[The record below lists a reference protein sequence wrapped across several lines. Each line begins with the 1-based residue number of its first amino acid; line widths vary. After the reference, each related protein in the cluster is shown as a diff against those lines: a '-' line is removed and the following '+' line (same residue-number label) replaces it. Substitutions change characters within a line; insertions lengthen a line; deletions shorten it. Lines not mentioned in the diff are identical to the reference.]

1 MKQTALD
8 YAAMADTGLLRLAQD
23 GDREAFRAIMQRC
36 NQRLFR
42 VARAVTGSDDEAED
56 VLQDAYLKA
65 FAAIGRF
72 RGEASLLTWLTSITL
87 NEARGRLRRRR
98 PTASLDVMEET
109 GVRIIP
115 FPGLAENPDP
125 EAEAARFEVRR
136 LLEQAIDTL
145 PEDFRVIF
153 MLREVEGCS
162 VEETAAQLGLNSQTV
177 RTRLF
182 RARQALRQELVTKLS
197 SGMEGVFPFLG
208 ARCTRIADR
217 VLERL
222 SAAAPPG

>member
-1 MKQTALD
+1 MRQTALD
-8 YAAMADTGLLRLAQD
+8 YTGMTEDALLRHAQG

-42 VARAVTGSDDEAED
+42 MARAVVNNDDEAED

-72 RGEASLLTWLTSITL
+72 RGEASLMTWLTTITL

-98 PTASLDVMEET
+98 PTASLDVMEEI
-109 GVRIIP
+109 GIRVIP
-115 FPGLAENPDP
+115 FPGLAEMPDP
-125 EAEAARFEVRR
+125 EAEAVRSEVRR

-145 PEDFRVIF
+145 PEDFRIVF
-153 MLREVEGCS
+153 VLREVEGCS
-162 VEETAAQLGLNSQTV
+162 VEETAVQLDLNPQTV
-177 RTRLF
+177 RSRLF
-182 RARQALRQELVTKLS
+182 RARQALRQELVLKIS

-208 ARCTRIADR
+208 MRCARIADR

-222 SAAAPPG
+222 SVAAPPD

>member
-1 MKQTALD
+1 MRHAALD
-8 YAAMADTGLLRLAQD
+8 YAGMAEDVLLRHAQG

-42 VARAVTGSDDEAED
+42 MARAVVNGDDEAED

-72 RGEASLLTWLTSITL
+72 RGEASLMTWLTSITL

-98 PTASLDVMEET
+98 PTTSLDVMEEA
-109 GVRIIP
+109 GVRVIP
-115 FPGLAENPDP
+115 FPGLAEIPDP

-145 PEDFRVIF
+145 PEDFRIVF

-162 VEETAAQLGLNSQTV
+162 VEETAAQLDLNPQTV

-182 RARQALRQELVTKLS
+182 RARQSLRQELVLKLS

-222 SAAAPPG
+222 NAAAPPG

>member
-1 MKQTALD
+1 MRQSALD
-8 YAAMADTGLLRLAQD
+8 YAAMAEEALLRHAQS

-42 VARAVTGSDDEAED
+42 VARAVVNSDEEAED

-65 FAAIGRF
+65 FAGIGHF
-72 RGEASLLTWLTSITL
+72 RGEAGLMTWLTAITL

-98 PTASLDVMEET
+98 PTASLDVMEDA
-109 GVRIIP
+109 GVRVVP
-115 FPGLAENPDP
+115 FPGLSESADP

-145 PEDFRVIF
+145 SEDFRIVF

-162 VEETAAQLGLNSQTV
+162 VEETAAQLGLNPQTV

-182 RARQALRQELVTKLS
+182 RARQSLRQELVLKIS

-208 ARCTRIADR
+208 VRCARIADQ

-222 SAAAPPG
+222 